1 MVTASAFT
9 WERLLPDVS
18 NGLQKY
24 LFNKNAIIAIH
35 KSTLLYVKRISLWV
49 AYNLDCTIATIWYSI
64 IRRRPDRVI
73 SKFGEN
79 NTKLSYFVY
88 RVIVIAQKLARGRN
102 LLLRPAAS
110 FATKVKLLR
119 KELLMSL
126 FHKVGTVYSLAR
138 PQLALKS
145 QMYMKI

>member
-24 LFNKNAIIAIH
+24 LFNKNAIIEIH
-35 KSTLLYVKRISLWV
+35 KSTLNRISLWV

-64 IRRRPDRVI
+64 IRIRSDRVI

-88 RVIVIAQKLARGRN
+88 RVIVIAQKLARSRN

-126 FHKVGTVYSLAR
+126 FHKFNTVCSLAR

>member
-49 AYNLDCTIATIWYSI
+49 TYILDFTIATIWCSI

-88 RVIVIAQKLARGRN
+88 RVIVIAQKLARSRN

-110 FATKVKLLR
+110 FATKVKLLW

-126 FHKVGTVYSLAR
+126 FHKFNTVCNKTR

-145 QMYMKI
+145 QLYTNI